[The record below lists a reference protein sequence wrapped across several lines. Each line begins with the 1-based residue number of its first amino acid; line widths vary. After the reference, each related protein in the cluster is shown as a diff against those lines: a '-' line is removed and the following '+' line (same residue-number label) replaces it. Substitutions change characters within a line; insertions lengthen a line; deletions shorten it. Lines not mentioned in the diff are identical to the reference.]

1 MRAPAHET
9 DAYTQHPDEEPDEE
23 LDVQWEEVLE
33 SKDAAGS
40 EPEWKGRG
48 QSEKASQKR

>member
-1 MRAPAHET
+1 MRASAHET
-9 DAYTQHPDEEPDEE
+9 DAYMQHPDEE

-40 EPEWKGRG
+40 EPGWQGRG